1 MNRRLDTLVEST
13 VPSFGH
19 SAERTKAS
27 PTKGRSKLAKNA
39 RCEHKPTRTKPAIAK
54 PHANASEGV
63 SMDYQMGFTS
73 GFSV

>member
-1 MNRRLDTLVEST
+1 MNRRLNTLVDST

-27 PTKGRSKLAKNA
+27 PATGRSKLAKNS
-39 RCEHKPTRTKPAIAK
+39 RSEHKPTRTKPTVAK
-54 PHANASEGV
+54 PHANAPRGV